1 MYRNQRLGWL
11 THQEAS
17 RADANSLGR
26 TASASYSVYPFTLLR
41 TAGLLLVSF
50 QVLFLLII
58 ASPLLWAMV
67 VKPLLIILASP
78 GSDVLRIKRDYEGQ
92 GRRVL
97 TTTRRG
103 TIWGS
108 RSIPSYR
115 RYDVVVARHD
125 GQIRTF
131 EIGVQFTLF
140 SDPDLL
146 EPDEKHRKIFFQGS
160 AGYFGPES

>member
-1 MYRNQRLGWL
+1 M
-11 THQEAS
+11 
-17 RADANSLGR
+17 
-26 TASASYSVYPFTLLR
+26 
-41 TAGLLLVSF
+41 LLVTF
-50 QVLFLLII
+50 QVLFLLVI
-58 ASPLLWAMV
+58 ASPLVWAMV
-67 VKPLLIILASP
+67 AKPLLIMLASP

-97 TTTRRG
+97 TATRRG

-108 RSIPSYR
+108 RNTPSYR
-115 RYDVVVARHD
+115 RYDVAVARHD
-125 GQIRTF
+125 GQIKTF

-160 AGYFGPES
+160 ADYFGPES